1 LGVIAY
7 CLKLKHMKWLLL
19 VVGLG
24 VVGWVSF
31 AGERGLPAQ
40 EGIVNF
46 GKVSETFYR
55 GAQPDE
61 LGIQNLK
68 KLGVK
73 LIINLRM
80 PDDCWQPEQ
89 AAAQNCGITVT
100 NIPLKGL
107 GRPTDQQV
115 RTVLAMIK
123 SSTSPVFIHCQ
134 HGCDRTGT
142 IVACYRIQHDGWT
155 TEAALQEAN
164 RYGMSKLERGMRRYV
179 LDFGS
184 HTKSL
189 ATAAIK

>member
-1 LGVIAY
+1 VA
-7 CLKLKHMKWLLL
+7 
-19 VVGLG
+19 

-46 GKVSETFYR
+46 GKVSETLYR

-68 KLGVK
+68 RMGVK

-80 PDDCWQPEQ
+80 PEDSWKPEE
-89 AAAQNCGITVT
+89 AAARDCGITFT
-100 NIPLKGL
+100 NVPFKGL
-107 GRPTDQQV
+107 GRPSDQQV
-115 RTVLAMIK
+115 RTVLAMIQ
-123 SSTSPVFIHCQ
+123 SSTSPVFIHCR

-155 TEAALQEAN
+155 TDAALKEAK
-164 RYGMSKLERGMRRYV
+164 RYGMSRFERGMRSYV
-179 LDFGS
+179 MDFGS

-189 ATAAIK
+189 ATAVVK

>member
-1 LGVIAY
+1 
-7 CLKLKHMKWLLL
+7 MKWLLL

-31 AGERGLPAQ
+31 AGERGLPPQ

-46 GKVSETFYR
+46 GKVSETLYR
-55 GAQPDE
+55 GAQPNE

-68 KLGVK
+68 RLGVK

-80 PDDCWQPEQ
+80 PDDCWKPEDT
-89 AAAQNCGITVT
+89 AAKDCGITIT
-100 NIPLKGL
+100 NMPFKGF

-115 RTVLAMIK
+115 RDVLTIIQ
-123 SSTSPVFIHCQ
+123 SSTSPVFIHCR

-142 IVACYRIQHDGWT
+142 IIACYRIQHDRWT
-155 TEAALQEAN
+155 TEEALQEAK
-164 RYGMSKLERGMRRYV
+164 RYGMSKLEWGMKRYV

-184 HTKSL
+184 QTKSL
-189 ATAAIK
+189 ATAILK